1 MTHTFPYPGV
11 PPLTVPDAN
20 VLGVFSARECRSC
33 TEPAE
38 LVRDA
43 LAAPIGT
50 PRLSRLA
57 AECRPGGAQSV
68 LIVVDDVSRPTP
80 VHLLLPPI
88 LEELRAGGV
97 PDQAIEF
104 LLALGSH
111 RFMTAAEIAAKVG
124 PGVAGR
130 FPIHNHDWKD
140 PDACELMGETSQGV
154 KVWINKRVA
163 RADLVI
169 GVGRIMPLEVS
180 GFTGGGKIL
189 VPGVCG
195 KLTNDEMH
203 WTRMDLPDE
212 EILGKRDNPVR
223 ASIDRFARAAGLDF
237 ILNVVMDSR
246 GQIQHAVAGDMVEAH
261 RTGCEL
267 ALEVHAVRF
276 PRLADIVVAD
286 SFPFDIEFWQAN
298 KALDQAGLV
307 VRKGGALVLVS
318 PCTEGFS
325 ATFRELIDFG
335 YPPIQE
341 IKRMVADGKIV
352 NKVVAVHMA
361 QVSHIAR
368 ERATVILVTQGI
380 SPQDV
385 RKVGLEYAATPQE
398 ALTRAFQVAGR
409 EAKVALVKG
418 AAEMLPIVEDGDR
431 NGASG
436 RRVQ

>member
-1 MTHTFPYPGV
+1 
-11 PPLTVPDAN
+11 
-20 VLGVFSARECRSC
+20 
-33 TEPAE
+33 
-38 LVRDA
+38 
-43 LAAPIGT
+43 
-50 PRLSRLA
+50 
-57 AECRPGGAQSV
+57 
-68 LIVVDDVSRPTP
+68 
-80 VHLLLPPI
+80 
-88 LEELRAGGV
+88 
-97 PDQAIEF
+97 
-104 LLALGSH
+104 
-111 RFMTAAEIAAKVG
+111 
-124 PGVAGR
+124 
-130 FPIHNHDWKD
+130 
-140 PDACELMGETSQGV
+140 MGETSQGV

>member
-1 MTHTFPYPGV
+1 MVHSFPYPGV
-11 PPLTVPDAN
+11 PSLTVPDQN
-20 VLGVFSARECRSC
+20 VLGVFAAKDCKSC
-33 TEPAE
+33 AEPAD

-50 PRLSRLA
+50 PRLSQLA
-57 AECRPGGAQSV
+57 AGCRPGGARSA

-88 LEELRAGGV
+88 LDELRAGGI
-97 PDQAIEF
+97 PDRAIEF

-111 RFMTAAEIAAKVG
+111 RFMTSAEIAAKVG
-124 PGVAGR
+124 PAIAAR
-130 FPIHNHDWKD
+130 YPIHNHDWKD

-237 ILNVVMDSR
+237 ILNVVMDSGGR
-246 GQIQHAVAGDMVEAH
+246 IQYAVAGDMVEAH
-261 RTGCEL
+261 REGCKR

-276 PRLADIVVAD
+276 PSLADIVVAD
-286 SFPFDIEFWQAN
+286 SYPFDIEFWQAN

-307 VRKGGALVLVS
+307 VRKGGALLLVS

-335 YPPIQE
+335 YPPIHE

-398 ALTRAFQVAGR
+398 GLARAFEVAGKDAR
-409 EAKVALVKG
+409 VALVKG
-418 AAEMLPIVEDGDR
+418 AAEMLPMIEAGDGSS
-431 NGASG
+431 GSG
-436 RRVQ
+436 RRMR